1 MNMKLKKKIWKKV
14 ILLNKLSFFLTNHLM
29 WNFLTNKNLLWWFV
43 IFICTVVSSS
53 LNNCPSPTFFFQV
66 KPQKCYFS
74 TIEKKL
80 FTKLNIVQT
89 NTHDTVLKHWLEN
102 YEKFKNKKLTILH
115 IDSRKD

>member
-1 MNMKLKKKIWKKV
+1 MIRKSV
-14 ILLNKLSFFLTNHLM
+14 FLFCCL
-29 WNFLTNKNLLWWFV
+29 
-43 IFICTVVSSS
+43 VVLVASKPV
-53 LNNCPSPTFFFQV
+53 NQCPAPTFFFQV
-66 KPQKCYFS
+66 TPQKCYFS

-102 YEKFKNKKLTILH
+102 YEKFKNKKFTILH